1 MLLIRQISCVPIFN
15 TSSSQFKPKLNF
27 MILNFR
33 FMDFH
38 DILFHDKKKIIIKRI
53 GFQNFYRVCGF
64 IIKIT

>member
-1 MLLIRQISCVPIFN
+1 MLLSRQISCVPIFN

-27 MILNFR
+27 VILNFR

-38 DILFHDKKKIIIKRI
+38 DILFHDKKKKIKSR

>member
-1 MLLIRQISCVPIFN
+1 MLLSRQISCVPIFN

-27 MILNFR
+27 VILNFR

-38 DILFHDKKKIIIKRI
+38 DISFHDKKKIIKSR